1 MADGRSLM
9 AIRVASIDEIPD
21 GGGIAVDVGEK
32 RIALFRHQGEVLALD
47 ETCPHRGGPL
57 HDGILDRGVVL
68 CPWHQWQFDLRTG
81 CSPVNP
87 LSRVR
92 VYPVRVEGTEVFLE
106 MD

>member
-1 MADGRSLM
+1 MMRH
-9 AIRVASIDEIPD
+9 RVASMDQIPD
-21 GGGIAVDVGEK
+21 GGAIAVDVGEK
-32 RIALFRHQGEVLALD
+32 RIALFRQGGEVFALE

-57 HDGILDRGVVL
+57 HDGAVDRGVVM

-92 VYPVRVEGTEVFLE
+92 VYPVRREGEEIFLE
-106 MD
+106 LD